1 MVKHHI
7 NKVHSSSYLEK
18 GEINLWVKIIS
29 AQNFQSKK
37 EVNNGMKIKT

>member
-29 AQNFQSKK
+29 SAKLSKQ
-37 EVNNGMKIKT
+37 EGGQ

>member
-18 GEINLWVKIIS
+18 GEINLWVKRIIS
-29 AQNFQSKK
+29 SAKLSRQEGQ
-37 EVNNGMKIKT
+37 